1 MEDDEVWGMPK
12 ADYSDYE
19 SLAKQLWSFVTEDGE
34 WYTIYNRYD
43 GRKLGVGM
51 GSQGECIMLMD
62 EMQAKFKIRALEDGI
77 ALESSIPAPGG
88 GEIFRW
94 PSLAGSGSSHS
105 IWLVRESNAD
115 RSESK
120 IILTEYT
127 DAYVPQNNE
136 TVTWYNI
143 TTAEDGADGEIITD
157 NTSVVDAQYK
167 FTVEKKDPSDQNA
180 QWRFVETEPGNV
192 SIVNRATGNSIS
204 TTLTAQDRYTVP
216 TADDKSV
223 VATCWNLLPVSET
236 QYAIA
241 SVGSDNIQRMLN
253 AQVLGNDPNAFPED
267 LLSGTSY
274 AWTFVQ
280 ADTEVGLENSVTQQ
294 GDGVRVED
302 GRVIAPEGAKVSVFT
317 PEGVEMPADSKLMP
331 GIYIVTVNGKAT
343 KILVH

>member
-1 MEDDEVWGMPK
+1 MHMKKITFLLMVFAFAWNVPVKADVFPEASKDGKVKWYFLQSIRPEETEWLYWTAVEDNEVWGMPE

-180 QWRFVETEPGNV
+180 
-192 SIVNRATGNSIS
+192 
-204 TTLTAQDRYTVP
+204 
-216 TADDKSV
+216 
-223 VATCWNLLPVSET
+223 
-236 QYAIA
+236 
-241 SVGSDNIQRMLN
+241 
-253 AQVLGNDPNAFPED
+253 
-267 LLSGTSY
+267 
-274 AWTFVQ
+274 
-280 ADTEVGLENSVTQQ
+280 
-294 GDGVRVED
+294 
-302 GRVIAPEGAKVSVFT
+302 
-317 PEGVEMPADSKLMP
+317 
-331 GIYIVTVNGKAT
+331 
-343 KILVH
+343 